1 MPNTSYF
8 FLPNVSLLGR
18 GALNHIGEQAARFH
32 TNHFLLVTDK
42 FLAATELPN
51 RIRKLLGIEQ
61 IDMVLYDG
69 VEPNPT
75 LASVNAAYE
84 LYCQTGCG
92 GIISLGGGSAH
103 DCAKAVGILA
113 TNPAPLARYVG
124 VNQFPNESAPVITVN
139 TTAGTASEITNCF
152 LITDTDTNVKLIFE
166 GVNALAN
173 VAIDDP
179 ELMLT
184 LPKGLTAATGMD
196 ALTHAI
202 ECYVSNLSFKLTNE
216 LALIAIRYIFRS
228 LATAVQEPGNLEA
241 RDDMVYGQYMAGM
254 AFGNGGVGIVHAAAH
269 ALGGTYNLPH
279 GLCNAILLPHVM
291 RFNMK
296 ASAKRYAHMYYT
308 IHPDT
313 AAALSDE
320 DAANAFIKAV
330 EELSAAIG
338 TKIPLHELGVQECDF
353 ELLADKALKDSC
365 CETNPIFPAKNDI
378 ILILKAAF

>member
-8 FLPNVSLLGR
+8 FLPNVSLLGA
-18 GALNHIGEQAARFH
+18 GSLNHIGEQAARFH
-32 TNHFLLVTDK
+32 AKRFLLVTDS
-42 FLAATELPN
+42 FLASTEITT
-51 RIRKLLGIEQ
+51 RIRNLLKEKN
-61 IDMVLYDG
+61 IDMILYNG

-75 LASVNAAYE
+75 LASVNEAYDLFCKE
-84 LYCQTGCG
+84 KCG

-103 DCAKAVGILA
+103 DCAKAVSILV
-113 TNPAPLARYVG
+113 TNPAPLAQYVG
-124 VNQFPNESAPVITVN
+124 VNQFLNEGAPVITVN

-179 ELMLT
+179 VLMLS

-196 ALTHAI
+196 ALTHAV

-216 LALIAIRYIFRS
+216 LALVAIRYIFRS
-228 LATAVQEPGNLEA
+228 LPVAVSEPENLEA

-254 AFGNGGVGIVHAAAH
+254 AFGNGGVGVVHATAH

-291 RFNMK
+291 RYNRNVCT
-296 ASAKRYAHMYYT
+296 KRYADMYRV
-308 IHPDT
+308 IAPENMSQLSEEE
-313 AAALSDE
+313 AAD
-320 DAANAFIKAV
+320 AFILAV
-330 EELSAAIG
+330 ESLSRKIG
-338 TKIPLHELGVQECDF
+338 TQKSLRELGIQKSDF
-353 ELLADKALKDSC
+353 EMLAEKTLQDSC
-365 CETNPIFPAKNDI
+365 CETNPIFPTKKDI
-378 ILILKAAF
+378 LNILLAAY

>member
-8 FLPNVSLLGR
+8 FLPNVSLLGP
-18 GALNHIGEQAARFH
+18 GSLNHIGEQAARFH
-32 TNHFLLVTDK
+32 TSHFLLVTDK
-42 FLAATELPN
+42 FLAATELPK
-51 RIRKLLGIEQ
+51 RICKLLNAEQ

-75 LASVNAAYE
+75 LASVNSAYE

-103 DCAKAVGILA
+103 DCAKAVSILA
-113 TNPAPLARYVG
+113 ANPAPLAQYAR
-124 VNQFPNESAPVITVN
+124 VNRFPNEGAPVITVN

-152 LITDTDTNVKLIFE
+152 LITDTDTNIKLIFE

-184 LPKGLTAATGMD
+184 LPPGLTAATGMD
-196 ALTHAI
+196 ALTHAV

-228 LATAVQEPGNLEA
+228 LAAAVLEPDNLEA

-254 AFGNGGVGIVHAAAH
+254 AFGNGGVGIAHAAAH

-279 GLCNAILLPHVM
+279 GLCNAILLPHVI

-296 ASAKRYAHMYYT
+296 ASAERYAHMYYI
-308 IHPDT
+308 IHPD

-320 DAANAFIKAV
+320 DAASAFVEAV
-330 EELSAAIG
+330 EQLSEKIG
-338 TKIPLHELGVQECDF
+338 TKKSLRELGVQESDF

-365 CETNPIFPAKNDI
+365 CETNPIFPTKNDLI
-378 ILILKAAF
+378 RILKAAF